1 MQCINENS
9 REYQTLKK
17 QSGLSDFVLSAY
29 VGDFLETHD
38 RFPYLDELPKAD
50 SSKAISEDLSLN
62 KDNTTKT
69 ENILQATNTNT
80 VEEAVLVLNDKYRD
94 KEIEILEVGNKSKV
108 YITTRPNTTQN
119 QDGETDKQIKIVTE
133 MADIKERAIADG
145 TFMLAPNGRQTHLTE
160 QQWLQVRTQEFKDW
174 FGDWENDP
182 ANASKVVDEN
192 GEPLVV
198 YHGSS
203 AIIEKFDKNKNTKG
217 YWETPN
223 GERIPYDT
231 ENTFFFTD
239 NKASARAYPLM
250 RQMTGAMISN
260 TGIRHINDLQNA
272 KRAANR
278 ITEDL
283 VVDPKYAETIRKALD
298 TYLYKA
304 DEFRN
309 KTRKLGTLTI
319 HKGKI
324 AFRDYG
330 INGYEY
336 KDVPVE
342 YINDAISA
350 INIALDSELAY
361 YNKDREDWD
370 GNKIPKIDLNK
381 DIYPVFLNLRNPFT
395 FDYEGKSTNGK
406 YKDKYP
412 IQYINARQVKKALEN
427 GNDGVLYLN
436 IADPY
441 LMDSYGVF
449 NSNQIKSAVDNSGQ
463 FSSSNDNIN
472 DDYENVNSF
481 AFFNEIIDKLQTLYG
496 INIIPITNAE
506 LSRDKWASITGT
518 KGVKSFIYN
527 GNIYINTD
535 IATVDS
541 PVHEFLHLLF
551 GSMKYQNRA
560 LYDQLVGQAEQ
571 LDSYKTISKNYP
583 DRTRGDINEEVFVT
597 ELAKYLTGQ
606 NNSISN
612 LDQSIQNEIIYN
624 VNRTLDTVLMGENS
638 VKCIENP
645 YIMNLKT
652 LAKLVNSST
661 MISEKR
667 GSLSDATLNRMMAN
681 TKSELMKNKELREE
695 CQ

>member
-38 RFPYLDELPKAD
+38 RFPYLDELPEAN

-80 VEEAVLVLNDKYRD
+80 VEEAVPVLNDKYRD
-94 KEIEILEVGNKSKV
+94 KEIEVLEVGNKSKV

-119 QDGETDKQIKIVTE
+119 QDGETNKQIKISTE
-133 MADIKERAIADG
+133 MADIKERALANG

-198 YHGSS
+198 WHGSKIS
-203 AIIEKFDKNKNTKG
+203 NKITTFRNIPTYFADRYTAFSYTPFMDVEDETEYMYPTFLNIRNPKQVDGKGAYWNDINGMSTDDIVKSINEEDGAIIKNIKD
-217 YWETPN
+217 YSDFTPGN
-223 GERIPYDT
+223 PDLSLDLLEEAPLH
-231 ENTFFFTD
+231 TD
-239 NKASARAYPLM
+239 YV
-250 RQMTGAMISN
+250 T
-260 TGIRHINDLQNA
+260 T
-272 KRAANR
+272 
-278 ITEDL
+278 
-283 VVDPKYAETIRKALD
+283 
-298 TYLYKA
+298 
-304 DEFRN
+304 
-309 KTRKLGTLTI
+309 
-319 HKGKI
+319 
-324 AFRDYG
+324 
-330 INGYEY
+330 
-336 KDVPVE
+336 
-342 YINDAISA
+342 
-350 INIALDSELAY
+350 
-361 YNKDREDWD
+361 
-370 GNKIPKIDLNK
+370 
-381 DIYPVFLNLRNPFT
+381 NP
-395 FDYEGKSTNGK
+395 
-406 YKDKYP
+406 
-412 IQYINARQVKKALEN
+412 
-427 GNDGVLYLN
+427 
-436 IADPY
+436 
-441 LMDSYGVF
+441 
-449 NSNQIKSAVDNSGQ
+449 NQIKSATNNNGQ

-506 LSRDKWASITGT
+506 LSQDRWASITGT

-571 LDSYKTISKNYP
+571 FDSYNTISQNYP
-583 DRTRGDINEEVFVT
+583 NRTKGDINEEVFVT
-597 ELAKYLTGQ
+597 ELARYLTGQ
-606 NNSISN
+606 NNVISN

-638 VKCIENP
+638 IKCVENP

-667 GSLSDATLNRMMAN
+667 GSLTDATLNRIMAN

>member
-38 RFPYLDELPKAD
+38 RFPYLDELPEAD

-80 VEEAVLVLNDKYRD
+80 VEEAVPVLNNKYRD
-94 KEIEILEVGNKSKV
+94 KEIEVLEIGSKSKV
-108 YITTRPNTTQN
+108 YITTRPNTTQ
-119 QDGETDKQIKIVTE
+119 
-133 MADIKERAIADG
+133 
-145 TFMLAPNGRQTHLTE
+145 
-160 QQWLQVRTQEFKDW
+160 
-174 FGDWENDP
+174 
-182 ANASKVVDEN
+182 
-192 GEPLVV
+192 
-198 YHGSS
+198 
-203 AIIEKFDKNKNTKG
+203 
-217 YWETPN
+217 
-223 GERIPYDT
+223 
-231 ENTFFFTD
+231 
-239 NKASARAYPLM
+239 
-250 RQMTGAMISN
+250 IS
-260 TGIRHINDLQNA
+260 
-272 KRAANR
+272 
-278 ITEDL
+278 
-283 VVDPKYAETIRKALD
+283 
-298 TYLYKA
+298 
-304 DEFRN
+304 
-309 KTRKLGTLTI
+309 
-319 HKGKI
+319 
-324 AFRDYG
+324 
-330 INGYEY
+330 
-336 KDVPVE
+336 
-342 YINDAISA
+342 
-350 INIALDSELAY
+350 
-361 YNKDREDWD
+361 
-370 GNKIPKIDLNK
+370 
-381 DIYPVFLNLRNPFT
+381 
-395 FDYEGKSTNGK
+395 
-406 YKDKYP
+406 
-412 IQYINARQVKKALEN
+412 
-427 GNDGVLYLN
+427 
-436 IADPY
+436 
-441 LMDSYGVF
+441 
-449 NSNQIKSAVDNSGQ
+449 
-463 FSSSNDNIN
+463 DNIN
-472 DDYENVNSF
+472 NSNYENVNSF

-506 LSRDKWASITGT
+506 LSQDRWASITGT
-518 KGVKSFIYN
+518 KGIKSFIYN

-571 LDSYKTISKNYP
+571 FDSYNTISQNYP
-583 DRTRGDINEEVFVT
+583 NRTKGDINEEVFVT

-606 NNSISN
+606 NNAISN

-638 VKCIENP
+638 VRCVENP

-652 LAKLVNSST
+652 LARLVNSST

>member
-38 RFPYLDELPKAD
+38 RFPYLDELPEAD

-80 VEEAVLVLNDKYRD
+80 VEEAVPVLNDKYRD
-94 KEIEILEVGNKSKV
+94 KEIEVLEVGSKSKV

-119 QDGETDKQIKIVTE
+119 QDGD
-133 MADIKERAIADG
+133 
-145 TFMLAPNGRQTHLTE
+145 
-160 QQWLQVRTQEFKDW
+160 
-174 FGDWENDP
+174 
-182 ANASKVVDEN
+182 
-192 GEPLVV
+192 
-198 YHGSS
+198 
-203 AIIEKFDKNKNTKG
+203 
-217 YWETPN
+217 
-223 GERIPYDT
+223 
-231 ENTFFFTD
+231 
-239 NKASARAYPLM
+239 
-250 RQMTGAMISN
+250 
-260 TGIRHINDLQNA
+260 
-272 KRAANR
+272 
-278 ITEDL
+278 
-283 VVDPKYAETIRKALD
+283 
-298 TYLYKA
+298 
-304 DEFRN
+304 
-309 KTRKLGTLTI
+309 
-319 HKGKI
+319 
-324 AFRDYG
+324 
-330 INGYEY
+330 
-336 KDVPVE
+336 
-342 YINDAISA
+342 
-350 INIALDSELAY
+350 
-361 YNKDREDWD
+361 
-370 GNKIPKIDLNK
+370 
-381 DIYPVFLNLRNPFT
+381 
-395 FDYEGKSTNGK
+395 
-406 YKDKYP
+406 
-412 IQYINARQVKKALEN
+412 
-427 GNDGVLYLN
+427 
-436 IADPY
+436 
-441 LMDSYGVF
+441 
-449 NSNQIKSAVDNSGQ
+449 
-463 FSSSNDNIN
+463 SSSNN

-506 LSRDKWASITGT
+506 LSQDRWASITGT

-571 LDSYKTISKNYP
+571 FDSYDTISQNYP
-583 DRTRGDINEEVFVT
+583 NRTKGDINEEVFVT

-606 NNSISN
+606 NNAISN
-612 LDQSIQNEIIYN
+612 LDQSIQNEIVYN

-638 VKCIENP
+638 VKCVENP

>member
-38 RFPYLDELPKAD
+38 RFPYLDELPEAD

-80 VEEAVLVLNDKYRD
+80 VEEAVPVLNDKYRD
-94 KEIEILEVGNKSKV
+94 KEIEVLEVGSKSKV

-119 QDGETDKQIKIVTE
+119 QDGETDKQIKIATE
-133 MADIKERAIADG
+133 MADIKERALANG

-174 FGDWENDP
+174 FGDWEN
-182 ANASKVVDEN
+182 NLKNTSKVVDEN
-192 GEPLVV
+192 GEPLVR
-198 YHGSS
+198 YHQTNEN
-203 AIIEKFDKNKNTKG
+203 ITIFDPNRTNNGQTDT
-217 YWETPN
+217 ETPIGIFTKEKPN
-223 GERIPYDT
+223 DIFGGENVQMPLFVKANNILKFNTRQEAQKYFIKHIP
-231 ENTFFFTD
+231 
-239 NKASARAYPLM
+239 S
-250 RQMTGAMISN
+250 
-260 TGIRHINDLQNA
+260 
-272 KRAANR
+272 
-278 ITEDL
+278 
-283 VVDPKYAETIRKALD
+283 
-298 TYLYKA
+298 YK
-304 DEFRN
+304 E
-309 KTRKLGTLTI
+309 
-319 HKGKI
+319 KI
-324 AFRDYG
+324 D
-330 INGYEY
+330 
-336 KDVPVE
+336 
-342 YINDAISA
+342 YINYLND
-350 INIALDSELAY
+350 
-361 YNKDREDWD
+361 ED
-370 GNKIPKIDLNK
+370 
-381 DIYPVFLNLRNPFT
+381 PFT
-395 FDYEGKSTNGK
+395 IVSN
-406 YKDKYP
+406 
-412 IQYINARQVKKALEN
+412 
-427 GNDGVLYLN
+427 
-436 IADPY
+436 
-441 LMDSYGVF
+441 DSYEISGEIKKLITDYLKKSGFDGFELVNDEGLSSTGLSNVHTIVVF
-449 NSNQIKSAVDNSGQ
+449 NPNQIKSATDNNGQ
-463 FSSSNDNIN
+463 FSSSNDSIN

-506 LSRDKWASITGT
+506 LSQDRWSSITGT

-571 LDSYKTISKNYP
+571 FDSYNTILQNYP
-583 DRTRGDINEEVFVT
+583 NRTKGDVNEEVFVT

-606 NNSISN
+606 NNAISN
-612 LDQSIQNEIIYN
+612 LNQSIQNEIIYN

-638 VKCIENP
+638 VKCVENP

>member
-38 RFPYLDELPKAD
+38 RFPYLDELPEAD

-80 VEEAVLVLNDKYRD
+80 VEEAVPVLNDKYRD
-94 KEIEILEVGNKSKV
+94 KEIEVLEVGSKSKV

-119 QDGETDKQIKIVTE
+119 QDGETNKQIKIATE
-133 MADIKERAIADG
+133 MADIKERALING

-160 QQWLQVRTQEFKDW
+160 QQWLQVRTQEFKEW

-182 ANASKVVDEN
+182 ANASKIVDEN

-198 YHGSS
+198 WHSGTDTYSV
-203 AIIEKFDKNKNTKG
+203 FNLDKS
-217 YWETPN
+217 PN
-223 GERIPYDT
+223 GFYFGTQEQA
-231 ENTFFFTD
+231 F
-239 NKASARAYPLM
+239 ARADMEIDYVPNGMLI
-250 RQMTGAMISN
+250 QTFLN
-260 TGIRHINDLQNA
+260 IRNPKITTFDDRDINKYKTTNDGFIIKVSEENA
-272 KRAANR
+272 K
-278 ITEDL
+278 
-283 VVDPKYAETIRKALD
+283 
-298 TYLYKA
+298 
-304 DEFRN
+304 
-309 KTRKLGTLTI
+309 KLASIG
-319 HKGKI
+319 
-324 AFRDYG
+324 DY
-330 INGYEY
+330 NPDNF
-336 KDVPVE
+336 KVE
-342 YINDAISA
+342 YVA
-350 INIALDSELAY
+350 
-361 YNKDREDWD
+361 
-370 GNKIPKIDLNK
+370 
-381 DIYPVFLNLRNPFT
+381 FT
-395 FDYEGKSTNGK
+395 
-406 YKDKYP
+406 P
-412 IQYINARQVKKALEN
+412 
-427 GNDGVLYLN
+427 
-436 IADPY
+436 
-441 LMDSYGVF
+441 
-449 NSNQIKSAVDNSGQ
+449 NQIKSATDNNGQ
-463 FSSSNDNIN
+463 FSSSDNIN

-506 LSRDKWASITGT
+506 LSQDRWASITGT

-571 LDSYKTISKNYP
+571 FDSYNSISQNYP
-583 DRTRGDINEEVFVT
+583 NRTRGDVNEEVFVT

-606 NNSISN
+606 KNAISN
-612 LDQSIQNEIIYN
+612 LEQSAQDEIIYN
-624 VNRTLDTVLMGENS
+624 INRTLDTVLMGENS

-667 GSLSDATLNRMMAN
+667 GSLDDATLNRMMAN
-681 TKSELMKNKELREE
+681 TKSELIRNKELKEE

>member
-9 REYQTLKK
+9 REYQILKK

-38 RFPYLDELPKAD
+38 RFPYLDELPEAD

-80 VEEAVLVLNDKYRD
+80 VEEAVPVLNDKYRD
-94 KEIEILEVGNKSKV
+94 KEIEVLEVGSKSKV

-119 QDGETDKQIKIVTE
+119 QDGETDKQIKIATE
-133 MADIKERAIADG
+133 IADIKERALANG
-145 TFMLAPNGRQTHLTE
+145 TFMLAPNGKPTNLTE

-182 ANASKVVDEN
+182 ENASKVVDDN

-198 YHGSS
+198 YHGG
-203 AIIEKFDKNKNTKG
+203 ARNINAFKL
-217 YWETPN
+217 PN
-223 GERIPYDT
+223 
-231 ENTFFFTD
+231 
-239 NKASARAYPLM
+239 NKAK
-250 RQMTGAMISN
+250 ISFDDTRN
-260 TGIRHINDLQNA
+260 LKWA
-272 KRAANR
+272 KREGYV
-278 ITEDL
+278 ISEEDL
-283 VVDPKYAETIRKALD
+283 VRYNNGEEVEVTKPVGVYFA
-298 TYLYKA
+298 A
-304 DEFRN
+304 DEVVSRSYFGRRN
-309 KTRKLGTLTI
+309 IEDDGLYATFLNIRNPYVTNKE
-319 HKGKI
+319 GKQMPDDAATVEDLQKAKDNNQDGVI
-324 AFRDYG
+324 IENVRDYG
-330 INGYEY
+330 PNDEERMNWETNEFATYPTT
-336 KDVPVE
+336 D
-342 YINDAISA
+342 YII
-350 INIALDSELAY
+350 
-361 YNKDREDWD
+361 
-370 GNKIPKIDLNK
+370 
-381 DIYPVFLNLRNPFT
+381 
-395 FDYEGKSTNGK
+395 
-406 YKDKYP
+406 
-412 IQYINARQVKKALEN
+412 
-427 GNDGVLYLN
+427 
-436 IADPY
+436 
-441 LMDSYGVF
+441 F
-449 NSNQIKSAVDNSGQ
+449 NSNQIKSATDNNGQ

-506 LSRDKWASITGT
+506 LSQDRWASITGT

-551 GSMKYQNRA
+551 GSMKYQNRT

-571 LDSYKTISKNYP
+571 FDSYNTISKNYP
-583 DRTRGDINEEVFVT
+583 NRTIGDINEEVFVT

-606 NNSISN
+606 NNAISN

-638 VKCIENP
+638 VKCVENP

-652 LAKLVNSST
+652 LARLVNSST

-667 GSLSDATLNRMMAN
+667 GSLTDATLNRMMAN
-681 TKSELMKNKELREE
+681 TKSELMRNKELREE

>member
-1 MQCINENS
+1 
-9 REYQTLKK
+9 
-17 QSGLSDFVLSAY
+17 
-29 VGDFLETHD
+29 
-38 RFPYLDELPKAD
+38 
-50 SSKAISEDLSLN
+50 
-62 KDNTTKT
+62 
-69 ENILQATNTNT
+69 
-80 VEEAVLVLNDKYRD
+80 
-94 KEIEILEVGNKSKV
+94 
-108 YITTRPNTTQN
+108 
-119 QDGETDKQIKIVTE
+119 
-133 MADIKERAIADG
+133 
-145 TFMLAPNGRQTHLTE
+145 
-160 QQWLQVRTQEFKDW
+160 
-174 FGDWENDP
+174 
-182 ANASKVVDEN
+182 
-192 GEPLVV
+192 
-198 YHGSS
+198 
-203 AIIEKFDKNKNTKG
+203 
-217 YWETPN
+217 
-223 GERIPYDT
+223 
-231 ENTFFFTD
+231 
-239 NKASARAYPLM
+239 M

-283 VVDPKYAETIRKALD
+283 VVDSKYAEIIRKALD

-309 KTRKLGTLTI
+309 KTRELGELTI

-324 AFRDYG
+324 AFQNYS

-336 KDVPVE
+336 KDVPAKYV
-342 YINDAISA
+342 NDAISA

-361 YNKDREDWD
+361 YNKDREDWN
-370 GNKIPKIDLNK
+370 GNKIPKIDLDK
-381 DIYPVFLNLRNPFT
+381 DVYPVLLNLRNPFI

-449 NSNQIKSAVDNSGQ
+449 NSNQIKSAIDNSGQ

-506 LSRDKWASITGT
+506 LSQDRWASITGT

-571 LDSYKTISKNYP
+571 FDSYNTISQNYP
-583 DRTRGDINEEVFVT
+583 NRTKGDINEEVFVT

-606 NNSISN
+606 NNAISN

-638 VKCIENP
+638 VKCVENP

-652 LAKLVNSST
+652 LARLVNSST

-667 GSLSDATLNRMMAN
+667 GSLTDATLNRMMAN

>member
-38 RFPYLDELPKAD
+38 RFPYLDELPEAD

-80 VEEAVLVLNDKYRD
+80 VEEAVPVLNDKYRD
-94 KEIEILEVGNKSKV
+94 KEIEVLEAGSKSKV
-108 YITTRPNTTQN
+108 YITTRPNTAQN
-119 QDGETDKQIKIVTE
+119 QNGETDKQIKIATE
-133 MADIKERAIADG
+133 MANIKERALANG

-174 FGDWENDP
+174 FGDWINDP
-182 ANASKVVDEN
+182 ENASKVVDEN
-192 GEPLVV
+192 GEPRIV
-198 YHGSS
+198 YRGINDSNN
-203 AIIEKFDKNKNTKG
+203 NKHFVYFSDSRVDAEAYAKGLFTKG
-217 YWETPN
+217 GN
-223 GERIPYDT
+223 
-231 ENTFFFTD
+231 FF
-239 NKASARAYPLM
+239 
-250 RQMTGAMISN
+250 
-260 TGIRHINDLQNA
+260 
-272 KRAANR
+272 AN
-278 ITEDL
+278 
-283 VVDPKYAETIRKALD
+283 
-298 TYLYKA
+298 
-304 DEFRN
+304 
-309 KTRKLGTLTI
+309 
-319 HKGKI
+319 
-324 AFRDYG
+324 
-330 INGYEY
+330 
-336 KDVPVE
+336 
-342 YINDAISA
+342 
-350 INIALDSELAY
+350 
-361 YNKDREDWD
+361 
-370 GNKIPKIDLNK
+370 NK
-381 DIYPVFLNLRNPFT
+381 DIIASIYEYLYSKYNLKNIDLDYISNILDDSSHDGEIVPEWQYINRGSMPDAPWFEGMQISGIHPYNTRFTEEEIKQAEHDYDILTNNKEAKELLEIIYLINSTTFRTESDITRQYDDPDYYTDLKKLNSLLDKYNNIIEINKNKYKPNIQEVFLNIKNPYKEEIHSE
-395 FDYEGKSTNGK
+395 DLLDNYKAYKNGH
-406 YKDKYP
+406 DG
-412 IQYINARQVKKALEN
+412 AFLLDGEHFLVKQ
-427 GNDGVLYLN
+427 G
-436 IADPY
+436 
-441 LMDSYGVF
+441 
-449 NSNQIKSAVDNSGQ
+449 NQIKSATGDNGK
-463 FSSSNDNIN
+463 FSSSNDNTN
-472 DDYENVNSF
+472 DNYENVNSF
-481 AFFNEIIDKLQTLYG
+481 TFFNEIIDKLQTLYG

-506 LSRDKWASITGT
+506 LSQDRWASITGT
-518 KGVKSFIYN
+518 KGIKSFIYN

-571 LDSYKTISKNYP
+571 FDSYNTISQNYP
-583 DRTRGDINEEVFVT
+583 NRTRGDINEEVFVT

-606 NNSISN
+606 NNAISN

-638 VKCIENP
+638 VKCVENP

-667 GSLSDATLNRMMAN
+667 GSLTDATLNRMMAN
-681 TKSELMKNKELREE
+681 TKSELIKNKELREE

>member
-38 RFPYLDELPKAD
+38 RFPYLDELPEAD

-80 VEEAVLVLNDKYRD
+80 VEEAVPVLNDKYRD
-94 KEIEILEVGNKSKV
+94 KEIEVLEVGSKSKV

-119 QDGETDKQIKIVTE
+119 QNGETDKQIKIATE
-133 MADIKERAIADG
+133 IADIKERALANG
-145 TFMLAPNGRQTHLTE
+145 TFMLAPNGKPTHLTE

-198 YHGSS
+198 YHG
-203 AIIEKFDKNKNTKG
+203 
-217 YWETPN
+217 TPN
-223 GERIPYDT
+223 KFTVFERDRNPEDEGVYGKGLY
-231 ENTFFFTD
+231 F
-239 NKASARAYPLM
+239 
-250 RQMTGAMISN
+250 SN
-260 TGIRHINDLQNA
+260 WKTY
-272 KRAANR
+272 AN
-278 ITEDL
+278 
-283 VVDPKYAETIRKALD
+283 
-298 TYLYKA
+298 
-304 DEFRN
+304 
-309 KTRKLGTLTI
+309 
-319 HKGKI
+319 
-324 AFRDYG
+324 DYG
-330 INGYEY
+330 
-336 KDVPVE
+336 
-342 YINDAISA
+342 
-350 INIALDSELAY
+350 NILM
-361 YNKDREDWD
+361 
-370 GNKIPKIDLNK
+370 
-381 DIYPVFLNLRNPFT
+381 PVFLNIKNPKEMMDDDFSN
-395 FDYEGKSTNGK
+395 YGKE
-406 YKDKYP
+406 
-412 IQYINARQVKKALEN
+412 IV
-427 GNDGVLYLN
+427 GNDGV
-436 IADPY
+436 IANLDTWEKGAREYAVP
-441 LMDSYGVF
+441 
-449 NSNQIKSAVDNSGQ
+449 NPNQIKSATDNNGQ

-506 LSRDKWASITGT
+506 LSQDRWASITGT

-551 GSMKYQNRA
+551 GSMKYQNRT
-560 LYDQLVGQAEQ
+560 LYDQLVGQSEQ
-571 LDSYKTISKNYP
+571 FDSYSTISQNYP
-583 DRTRGDINEEVFVT
+583 NRTRGDINEEVFVT

-606 NNSISN
+606 KNSISN

-638 VKCIENP
+638 IKCVENP

-681 TKSELMKNKELREE
+681 TKSELIRNKELREE